1 MTIDEKTRLDLRQKF
16 EEVLGPRLAEA
27 AMEAMPPLEYDTFAT
42 GTDVDNVGIS
52 LRGDLATL
60 AADIRSEMT
69 TLGADLRGEMTTL
82 GADLRGEMADL
93 RSELRTDMAEL
104 RGDLRSDMARQF
116 RLLVLTQVATMLA
129 VAGFVAGLS

>member
-52 LRGDLATL
+52 LRGDMATL
-60 AADIRSEMT
+60 AADIRS
-69 TLGADLRGEMTTL
+69 EMTTL

>member
-52 LRGDLATL
+52 LRGDMATL
-60 AADIRSEMT
+60 GS
-69 TLGADLRGEMTTL
+69 DLRGEMTTL